1 MEIKKELKSFLSS
14 IGDDETKSQHLL
26 AFCDFCRDLLEEQYG
41 KISPDEEVDPKFVK
55 GLPIYTQRSS
65 FVSSKV

>member
-14 IGDDETKSQHLL
+14 IENDKSTSQHFL

-41 KISPDEEVDPKFVK
+41 KISSEEAVDPKFVK
-55 GLPIYTQRSS
+55 GLPICT
-65 FVSSKV
+65 